1 MNLLL
6 HFFYIPDHYK
16 TQEMCDRFISD
27 DPFSLRYIPEK
38 YKTQQM
44 FHETVD
50 DFLPTLNFVFDWFV
64 TSKMIKKL
72 FTALYADQNMQIL
85 VMFCLIIMK
94 WVYLTIIN
102 LTRMILVL
110 LFMSD
115 FWLGILNLKNAKYLE
130 KRVK

>member
-16 TQEMCDRFISD
+16 TQEMYDRFISG

-38 YKTQQM
+38 YETQQM
-44 FHETVD
+44 FDETVD

-72 FTALYADQNMQIL
+72 FTALYADENIQIL

-102 LTRMILVL
+102 LTGMILVL

-130 KRVK
+130 KRAK

>member
-1 MNLLL
+1 
-6 HFFYIPDHYK
+6 
-16 TQEMCDRFISD
+16 MCDRFISD

-44 FHETVD
+44 FDETVD

-72 FTALYADQNMQIL
+72 FTALYADENMQIL

-110 LFMSD
+110 FFMSD